1 MLDDPDVS
9 IVIVTWNSA
18 DDIRACLT
26 GANASLGS
34 LRGEFIIVDNASVDE
49 TVNEINRAVSEG
61 VHNINVILNNFNS
74 GFAKACNQGILV
86 SKGRNILLL
95 NPDTEAAG
103 DCIELL
109 NRKLESDRNLGAVA
123 PQLRNPDKSVQHSCR
138 SFPEFRDMWLEF
150 TMLPSLFPENR
161 FLSRWKMGYFSHSE
175 EMTVDQPMAAAL
187 LVRGGLLR
195 ELGGFDE
202 QFVMF
207 FNDVDLCKRI
217 YEKGFKIIFTPDAVM
232 YHEKG
237 ASVKKR
243 RTEMIDAWNEDC
255 IRYFRKH
262 FDKPVQT
269 SLLGPA
275 LKASG
280 AIRKI
285 YHKAIS

>member
-34 LRGEFIIVDNASVDE
+34 LKGEFIVVDNASSDE
-49 TVNEINRAVSEG
+49 TTSEISKAVSEG
-61 VHNINVILNNFNS
+61 VHNINVILNNFNA
-74 GFAKACNQGILV
+74 GFAKASNQGILV

-95 NPDTEAAG
+95 NPDTEAIG
-103 DCIELL
+103 GSIEELSML
-109 NRKLESDRNLGAVA
+109 LESDKNLGAVA
-123 PQLRNPDKSVQHSCR
+123 PQLLNPDKSVQKSCR
-138 SFPEFRDMWLEF
+138 AFPEYRDIWLEF
-150 TMLPSLFPENR
+150 TMLPFMFPKNK
-161 FLSRWKMGYFSHSE
+161 FLSRWKMGNFGHTVQA
-175 EMTVDQPMAAAL
+175 TVDQPMAAAL
-187 LVRGGLLR
+187 MVRGNLLR
-195 ELGGFDE
+195 ELDGFDE

-217 YEKGFKIIFTPDAVM
+217 YEKGFRIIFNPKAGM

-237 ASVKKR
+237 ASIKKR

-255 IRYFRKH
+255 IRYFKKH
-262 FDKPVQT
+262 FDRPVQNA
-269 SLLGPA
+269 LLGQA

-280 AIRKI
+280 AVRKL
-285 YHKAIS
+285 YHKVIS